1 MNEDLENDVLELI
14 RLEKAKENAMDAWIQ
29 KFEKV
34 SKEIKRPKCKKKAMV
49 LLGKIKCQNC
59 GLSTGAISSNWELYL
74 IWFKICRAVD
84 EKGGFEAIVKK
95 LEALGG

>member
-1 MNEDLENDVLELI
+1 MNKELENEVLELV
-14 RLEKAKENAMDAWIQ
+14 RLEKAKENAMDAWIR

-34 SKEIKRPKCKKKAMV
+34 SKEIKCPKCKKKAMV
-49 LLGKIKCQNC
+49 LLGKIQCQHC
-59 GLSTGAISSNWELYL
+59 GLSTGALSSNWEMYL

-84 EKGGFEAIVKK
+84 EEGGYEEIVKK